1 MFFLIGTI
9 IFSIH
14 QPRYS
19 IFKLFDTIFL
29 VAAGHCVYHG
39 PASSVL
45 SYFSS
50 IGLTCEEH
58 DNPADFLLD
67 ITQGDRTILNN
78 SESESDT
85 KHERNARHLNS
96 LYLQSNIYTSIQEQ
110 ITSLNKNQN
119 RTKLMKE
126 QNDHSKSRMT
136 EILYVSQR
144 TIRNAFRNPAL
155 VAMQTIVTILF
166 GLLVGLIY
174 LQIDR
179 SEDTGV
185 KNRLGVIFF
194 VVTNQVMSNLSAIE
208 LFLKERVLFIHENA
222 SGYYHVSTYF
232 IAKLVCDLIPLRI
245 IPSILFSVIVY
256 FMIGF
261 QSTVEKFFVFYLGIL
276 ATTLCGSAFCF
287 LLSASVEVFGIAN
300 LLAALA
306 FVLMMVFGGFLVEIS
321 SIVKFLS
328 WIKWISIFRYSSNI
342 LTINEFDGLKL
353 CLKDNSSICP
363 IDGTDIIHQSH
374 IEFENAWDLWKNF
387 LALVLMTI
395 IYFALAYIQLLRMK
409 KTK

>member
-1 MFFLIGTI
+1 M
-9 IFSIH
+9 
-14 QPRYS
+14 
-19 IFKLFDTIFL
+19 
-29 VAAGHCVYHG
+29 
-39 PASSVL
+39 L

-67 ITQGDRTILNN
+67 ITQGDRTIAN
-78 SESESDT
+78 SPESESDK

-96 LYLQSNIYTSIQEQ
+96 LYVQSNIYTSIQDEL
-110 ITSLNKNQN
+110 TSLTKSQN
-119 RTKLMKE
+119 GNKLMNE
-126 QNDHSKSRMT
+126 QSDHSKSRMS

-155 VAMQTIVTILF
+155 VAMQTIVTIIF
-166 GLLVGLIY
+166 ALLVGLIY
-174 LQIDR
+174 LRIDH
-179 SEDTGV
+179 SEKTGV

-194 VVTNQVMSNLSAIE
+194 VVTNQIMGNLSAIE

-245 IPSILFSVIVY
+245 IPSILFSVLVY

-261 QSTVEKFFVFYLGIL
+261 QATVEKFFVFYLGIL
-276 ATTLCGSAFCF
+276 STTLCGSAFCF

-321 SIVKFLS
+321 SIVSFLS
-328 WIKWISIFRYSSNI
+328 WIKWVSIFRYSSNI

-353 CLKDNSSICP
+353 CLEDHPTICP
-363 IDGTDIIHQSH
+363 INGTDIIHQSH

-387 LALVLMTI
+387 VALILMTI
-395 IYFALAYIQLLRMK
+395 IYFALAYFQLLRMK